1 MTGFCVAL
9 IYYGDIGGPGGGEVR
24 GGEDAWRVLDWKR
37 GVFTTGMIVGGSA
50 AVTEAL
56 GESFCPVSLSLAL
69 PGTLA
74 DRLACSTLTDVGSLD
89 DNLTLP
95 IVSGGLVWA
104 FLALTSS
111 LL

>member
-1 MTGFCVAL
+1 M
-9 IYYGDIGGPGGGEVR
+9 IR

-37 GVFTTGMIVGGSA
+37 GVFVTGMIVGGSA

-56 GESFCPVSLSLAL
+56 GKLSSPPCFASPRLRV
-69 PGTLA
+69 A
-74 DRLACSTLTDVGSLD
+74 DVLRLFPRADVGSLD

-111 LL
+111 YL